1 MSHQT
6 FNDGRSTTITW
17 ALILIGL
24 GTLFLLIN
32 TGVLPDWGES
42 WPAVLIIIGVAMLI
56 GSFFIKPKLP
66 TDGSI

>member
-1 MSHQT
+1 
-6 FNDGRSTTITW
+6 
-17 ALILIGL
+17 LIGL